1 VDEKLLGFH
10 ILRQA
15 RDTYQFEDDRF
26 AYRGQALI
34 PNFQI
39 ARSFATKINQRRDI
53 SNFPNEIV
61 QASQINAL
69 ALIQG
74 VTHYI
79 FQLYLA
85 TRPQLLT
92 DALAHLRQQIGS
104 DSAERTLLRFIEEF
118 QPQPVYHR
126 ELDPQSYLASTY
138 DSRPNREVTLEEM
151 TMLWMSNINPAF
163 EPFSEL
169 FDDELLK
176 KQTSYNRITMGI
188 TDFFAQ
194 VAKTDPGDAFFPSGT
209 SIIDILMEPIRQSP
223 YSLEGQLKVLME
235 EWGPTLGSYLYRL
248 LTTIDVLKE
257 DSRPLLVGPG
267 FGGDSWKGTAESIVP
282 YYDPALY
289 DLEFENFTQDRAWM
303 PNLVLIAKN
312 AYVWLDQL
320 SKQYGRSITTLDQV
334 PDEELDQLA
343 RWGFTGLWLI
353 GLWERSNASKTIKQ
367 ITGNQDAV
375 ASAYSLKS
383 YQIAAQLGGNE
394 ACHKLQERAWK
405 RGIRLASDM
414 VPNHMGI
421 DSDWVMEHPDWFLS
435 LNYSPYPNYTFN
447 GVNLSWNPSVGIYLE
462 DHYYDRTDAAVVFK
476 RVDFNTGDTRYIY
489 HGNDGTSM
497 PWNDTAQLNYLMPEV
512 REAMIQV
519 ILDIAKRFPIIR
531 FDAAMTLV
539 KKHIQRLWFPEPGT
553 GGAIAS
559 RSEHGMTRPEF
570 ERLMPEE
577 FWREVIDR
585 AAVEAPDTLLLAEA
599 FWLLESYF
607 VRTLGMHRVYNSAYM
622 NMMRDEENSK
632 YRQLVK
638 NTLEFDPEIL
648 KRYVNFMNNP
658 DEKTAVEQFGKGDK
672 YFGICMVLLTMPGLP
687 MFGHGQVEGFA
698 EKYGMEYYR
707 AYWEETADQY
717 LIQRHERELFPLMKK
732 RYLFAGVENFL
743 FYDYQTEYGHDE
755 NVFAYSNRVGSEM
768 AILLYNNS
776 YQSTAGTIHRSVIYS
791 TKADGDNR
799 VMTQQT
805 LSEGLDLSPQDD
817 QYLIFRDHRSG
828 LEYIRPSHEISQYGL
843 HTELAGYQYMALLDF
858 RVVQDNDHGQYY
870 QLAASLA
877 GRGVPSIDN
886 AVLEMMVEPV
896 RAPFWSLINDQ
907 MVQRFM
913 EVRRSLSNSSEP
925 EKLPEQE
932 LAALL
937 DDIEQKMYSLMD
949 AVEAFAGSD
958 STTDTFEVDEK
969 LQDEEF
975 EEEELTAQSLAG
987 GNRSAESLP
996 DYKTAAAQSSRELT
1010 ESLIYLPYAD
1020 TPTAILELFEPVR
1033 DRPAF
1038 WGGILT
1044 VMYLSAIGTPMQ
1056 VRSWIDE
1063 WLLSRVIDTM
1073 LHNLGANDQESSQI
1087 IAAVKLAIS
1096 LPEMFAAELP
1106 ERADRLLEMILQE
1119 PDAQQFLNINAFQG
1133 TVWFNREGFT
1143 ELLRWLVIGAQLFSP
1158 SLRVLEQRYN
1168 SVERLQRA
1176 LEQSAYQ
1183 VDKLREATRR
1193 PEIAMARQSLSAIE
1207 QQTRQAL
1214 TPPDPVTGAAFSR
1227 NGSSVNGDASSSG
1240 SQSSASDSFDLSDHA
1255 DHSDPLDQDEDDQA

>member
-10 ILRQA
+10 ISRQA
-15 RDTYQFEDDRF
+15 RDSYQFDDDRF

-34 PNFQI
+34 PNFQV
-39 ARSFATKINQRRDI
+39 ARSFANRINQKRDI

-74 VTHYI
+74 ITHYI
-79 FQLYLA
+79 LQLYLA
-85 TRPQLLT
+85 TRPQLMSNVLT
-92 DALAHLRQQIGS
+92 HLRQEIGS

-126 ELDPQSYLASTY
+126 ELDPQSYLVSTY
-138 DSRPNREVTLEEM
+138 DTRPNREVTLEEL
-151 TMLWMSNINPAF
+151 TMLWLSNVNPAF

-176 KQTSYNRITMGI
+176 KQTAYNRITLGI
-188 TDFFAQ
+188 SDYFAQ
-194 VAKTDPGDAFFPSGT
+194 VAKNDPGDAYFPAGV

-235 EWGPTLGSYLYRL
+235 EWGTTLGSYLYRL

-267 FGGDSWKGTAESIVP
+267 FGQGGDSWKTTGESIVP

-320 SKQYGRSITTLDQV
+320 SKKYQRSITTLDQV

-353 GLWERSNASKTIKQ
+353 GLWERSEASKTIKQ

-375 ASAYSLKS
+375 ASAYSLKN
-383 YQIAAQLGGNE
+383 YNIASKLGGDE
-394 ACHKLQERAWK
+394 ACRKLQERAWK

-421 DSDWVMEHPDWFLS
+421 DSDWVMEHPNWFLS
-435 LNYSPYPNYTFN
+435 LDYSPYPNYTFN
-447 GVNLSWNPSVGIYLE
+447 GVNLSWNPRVGIYLE

-476 RVDFNTGDTRYIY
+476 RVDFETGDTKYIY

-512 REAMIQV
+512 REAMVQV

-559 RSEHGMTRPEF
+559 RSEHGMTRPDF

-687 MFGHGQVEGFA
+687 MIGHGQVEGFA

-707 AYWEETADQY
+707 AYWEETPDQY

-732 RYLFAGVENFL
+732 RYLFAGVEEFL
-743 FYDYQTEYGHDE
+743 FYDYQTEYGLDE
-755 NVFAYSNRVGSEM
+755 NVFAYSNRVGNEM
-768 AILLYNNS
+768 AVLLYNNS
-776 YQSTAGTIHRSVIYS
+776 YHSTSGTIKRSVMYS
-791 TKADGDNR
+791 MKADGDTR
-799 VMTQQT
+799 VMTQKT
-805 LSEGLDLSPQDD
+805 LGEGLGLSPEAG

-828 LEYIRPSHEISQYGL
+828 MEYIRPSYEISQQGL
-843 HTELAGYQYMALLDF
+843 YTELAGYQYMALLDF
-858 RVVQDNDHGQYY
+858 RVVQDNENGQYQ
-870 QLAASLA
+870 QLAANLA

-886 AVLEMMVEPV
+886 ALLEMMVEPV

-913 EVRRSLSNSSEP
+913 EVRRSLSDSSEP
-925 EKLPEQE
+925 DDLREQE
-932 LAALL
+932 LTALL
-937 DDIEQKMYSLMD
+937 DDIEQKMYDLMD
-949 AVEAFAGSD
+949 AVEAFTGAE
-958 STTDTFEVDEK
+958 DTAEGVERDDEIQDEDFVDEDAAI
-969 LQDEEF
+969 QP
-975 EEEELTAQSLAG
+975 G
-987 GNRSAESLP
+987 SADRRNQAPEVLP
-996 DYKTAAAQSSRELT
+996 DHKTAAAQSSRELT
-1010 ESLIYLPYAD
+1010 EALMHLPLSD
-1020 TPTAILELFEPVR
+1020 TPKPILDMFEPVMER
-1033 DRPAF
+1033 TDF

-1044 VMYLSAIGTPMQ
+1044 LLYLSAIGTPIE

-1073 LHNLGANDQESSQI
+1073 LRSLGANEQESAQT
-1087 IAAVKLAIS
+1087 IAAIKLSIS
-1096 LPEMFAAELP
+1096 LPEMFAADDQ

-1143 ELLRWLVIGAQLFSP
+1143 ELMRWLVIGAQLFAP
-1158 SLRVLEQRYN
+1158 SMKVLEQRYISIN
-1168 SVERLQRA
+1168 RLNQA
-1176 LEQSAYQ
+1176 MEQSAYQ
-1183 VDKLREATRR
+1183 LDKLREATRR
-1193 PEIAMARQSLSAIE
+1193 PEAVTTRSSLSAIE
-1207 QQTRQAL
+1207 EQTRQSLMSSEAGMNRNFRL
-1214 TPPDPVTGAAFSR
+1214 NGNTFDVDDQPTS
-1227 NGSSVNGDASSSG
+1227 NGSGTH
-1240 SQSSASDSFDLSDHA
+1240 SQQEDVDGQSQ
-1255 DHSDPLDQDEDDQA
+1255 DQDEDEQL